1 MAHFQYIE
9 LLFLLFLIPLLAAL
23 FYFSL
28 MKKKAAAK
36 KIGDPELVKQLTA
49 GYLPGSY
56 FLKFL
61 LATASV
67 GLLVIVLANL
77 RKAAGEQKVSRDGID
92 VMIALDVSKSMLAQ
106 DIKPSRL
113 ERAKQVLSRLVDRLQ
128 NDRIGIVIF
137 AGKAY
142 LQMPLTGDHAAAKMY
157 LSSANTESVPTQGTV
172 IAEAL
177 KTCNA
182 SFNSKEKKYKAV
194 VLISDGE
201 DHDEKA
207 VKTAEEMAALGVA
220 IYTVGI
226 GSPQGAQLIDEATNE
241 LKRDGEGNV
250 VISKLNET
258 ALKSIAAKGNGQY
271 LLFNNTDAVVS
282 AITSQLASMDQR
294 NVTDDSLVNY
304 ESYFQYF
311 LALAFFLLAIELLV
325 SERKRMKSKL
335 KLSYTVVLMLFGLSA
350 IAQEQKIDEKA
361 ITKKGNDAYNKKDFI
376 KAADSYNE
384 SISKNPSNPVAR
396 YNLGNALYKTDKK
409 EDAVKAYDEAIQQLT
424 VPLEKSNA
432 YYNKGVVLQNAK
444 KLQECVEAYKNALKL
459 APDNDDAR
467 QNLQKALV
475 QLRQQQ
481 QKKENKEEK
490 EQQKKQQQ
498 QEPKPQPSK
507 LTKEDAENK
516 LKALMQQEKNL
527 QDKLHK
533 VNAISVNK
541 PEKDW

>member
-1 MAHFQYIE
+1 MPHFQYIE
-9 LLFLLFLIPLLAAL
+9 LLFLLLLVPLLTVL
-23 FYFSL
+23 FYFSI
-28 MKKKAAAK
+28 KKKRVIAK
-36 KIGDPELVKQLTA
+36 KIGDPELIKQLTS
-49 GYLPGSY
+49 GYQPRAY
-56 FLKFL
+56 FIKFL
-61 LATASV
+61 LVTFSL

-106 DIKPSRL
+106 DIKPNRL
-113 ERAKQVLSRLVDRLQ
+113 ERAKQVLSRLVDKME

-172 IAEAL
+172 ISDAL
-177 KTCNA
+177 RICNA

-207 VKTAEEMAALGVA
+207 VKTAEDMAALGVA

-226 GSPQGAQLIDEATNE
+226 GSPQGAQLMDETTNE

-258 ALKSIAAKGNGQY
+258 VLRSIAAKGNGEY

-325 SERKRMKSKL
+325 SERKRLKNKM
-335 KLSYTVVLMLFGLSA
+335 KLSFTILLLLSGLTGM
-350 IAQEQKIDEKA
+350 AQEQNINHMA
-361 ITKKGNDAYNKKDFI
+361 ITKKGNDAYKNKDFI
-376 KAADSYNE
+376 KAADNYNE
-384 SISKNPSNPVAR
+384 SISKNPENPIAR
-396 YNLGNALYKTDKK
+396 YNLGNALYKADKK
-409 EDAVKAYDEAIQQLT
+409 EDAAKAYDVAIQQLT
-424 VPLEKSNA
+424 DPAEKANA
-432 YYNKGVVLQNAK
+432 YYNKGVVLQNSK
-444 KLQECVEAYKNALKL
+444 KLPECIEAYKNALKL

-475 QLRQQQ
+475 QQKQEQ
-481 QKKENKEEK
+481 QKKEKKEEK
-490 EQQKKQQQ
+490 EQQKKPQ

>member
-1 MAHFQYIE
+1 MPHFQYIE
-9 LLFLLFLIPLLAAL
+9 LLLLLLLVPLLAVL

-28 MKKKAAAK
+28 KKKKAVAK
-36 KIGDPELVKQLTA
+36 KIGDPELVNQLTS
-49 GYLPGSY
+49 GYQPKAY

-61 LATASV
+61 LVTFSL

-106 DIKPSRL
+106 DIKPNRL
-113 ERAKQVLSRLVDRLQ
+113 ERAKQVLSRLVDRLE

-172 IAEAL
+172 ISEAL
-177 KTCNA
+177 KICNA

-241 LKRDGEGNV
+241 LKRDRDGNV

-258 ALKSIAAKGNGQY
+258 TLRSIAAKGNGEY

-294 NVTDDSLVNY
+294 NVTDDSLINY

-325 SERKRMKSKL
+325 SERKKFKSKL
-335 KLSYTVVLMLFGLSA
+335 KLSFIVLMMLPGTAA
-350 IAQEQKIDEKA
+350 IAQEQKVNEKA
-361 ITKKGNDAYNKKDFI
+361 ITKKGNVAYKKKDFI

-384 SISKNPSNPVAR
+384 SISKNPDNPIAH
-396 YNLGNALYKTDKK
+396 YNLGNALYKADRKD
-409 EDAVKAYDEAIQQLT
+409 DAAKAYDVAIQQLT
-424 VPLEKSNA
+424 DPAEKANA
-432 YYNKGVVLQNAK
+432 YYNKGVVFQNSK
-444 KLQECVEAYKNALKL
+444 KLPECIEAYKNALKL

-467 QNLQKALV
+467 QNLQKALA
-475 QLRQQQ
+475 QQKQEQ
-481 QKKENKEEK
+481 QKKEKKEEK

>member
-1 MAHFQYIE
+1 MPHFQYIE
-9 LLFLLFLIPLLAAL
+9 LLFLLLLVPLLTVL
-23 FYFSL
+23 FYFSI
-28 MKKKAAAK
+28 KKKRVIAK
-36 KIGDPELVKQLTA
+36 KIGDPELVKQLTS
-49 GYLPGSY
+49 GYQPRAY
-56 FLKFL
+56 FIKFL
-61 LATASV
+61 LVTFSL

-106 DIKPSRL
+106 DIKPNRL
-113 ERAKQVLSRLVDRLQ
+113 ERAKQVLSRLVDKME

-172 IAEAL
+172 ISDAL
-177 KTCNA
+177 RICNA

-207 VKTAEEMAALGVA
+207 VKTAEDMAALGVA

-226 GSPQGAQLIDEATNE
+226 GSPQGAQLMDETTNE

-258 ALKSIAAKGNGQY
+258 VLRSIAAKGNGEY

-325 SERKRMKSKL
+325 SERKRLKNKM
-335 KLSYTVVLMLFGLSA
+335 KLSFTILLLLSGLTGM
-350 IAQEQKIDEKA
+350 AQEQNINHMA
-361 ITKKGNDAYNKKDFI
+361 ITKKGNDAYKNKDFI
-376 KAADSYNE
+376 KAADNYNE
-384 SISKNPSNPVAR
+384 SISKNPENPIAR
-396 YNLGNALYKTDKK
+396 YNLGNALYKADKK
-409 EDAVKAYDEAIQQLT
+409 EDAAKAYDVAIQQLT
-424 VPLEKSNA
+424 DPAEKANA
-432 YYNKGVVLQNAK
+432 YYNKGVVLQNSK
-444 KLQECVEAYKNALKL
+444 KLPECIEAYKNALKL

-475 QLRQQQ
+475 QQKQEQ
-481 QKKENKEEK
+481 QKKEKKEEK
-490 EQQKKQQQ
+490 EQQKKPQ